1 MFYPVLRIQICIFDV
16 CIKIYIAVSCFKL
29 PKNAKDKVLQWSLFY
44 KNNTFEQLA
53 DALLQT
59 ARLQPF
65 VRYGGAFIPFN
76 PPPPFEPTLRPLT
89 FQ

>member
-1 MFYPVLRIQICIFDV
+1 MDY
-16 CIKIYIAVSCFKL
+16 
-29 PKNAKDKVLQWSLFY
+29 NFY
-44 KNNTFEQLA
+44 KNNTFRQLA